1 MNELNWKELNINTI
15 FDISYGNKLD
25 MCQMEEMSDGIPFIT
40 RTATNNGIGGYVKL
54 VDHAKPYPAGCLT
67 VALGGSIGS
76 TFLQNKAFYT
86 SQNVAVLQPK
96 QILSNEV
103 LLFIATLIQ
112 KESNKRFIA
121 FGRELNRHIKNNF
134 TIKLPAIKK
143 SGIFVAD
150 WEIIEKYINEG
161 IIPALPSK
169 SKAVWNGVYNNKPIS
184 SIPTTL
190 DSVKW
195 DWFDVKEIF
204 PRIEKCKCSN
214 ATELL
219 EDGDDIAYIGAKK
232 SDNGVMRYV
241 KYDETLVTE
250 GNCIV
255 FIGDGQGSVGY
266 CIYQPKDF
274 IGSTTLVAGYN
285 SKLNQY
291 IAQFLIAILDMERYR
306 YSFGRKYNK
315 AAITST
321 KIKLPSKSD
330 GSPNW
335 EFMENYIKSLPY
347 SANI

>member
-54 VDHAKPYPAGCLT
+54 VDYAKPYPAGCLT

-169 SKAVWNGVYNNKPIS
+169 SKAVWNGAYNNKPIS
-184 SIPTTL
+184 SIPITL

-195 DWFDVKEIF
+195 DWFVMTDLFQSFERGKVHSQYSLPSGNEYF
-204 PRIEKCKCSN
+204 
-214 ATELL
+214 
-219 EDGDDIAYIGAKK
+219 YVGAKK
-232 SDNGVMRYV
+232 DANGVMTQCGYEESLIS
-241 KYDETLVTE
+241 K
-250 GNCIV
+250 GNCVI
-255 FIGDGQGSVGY
+255 FICNGEGSVGY
-266 CIYQPKDF
+266 SNYMDRDF
-274 IGSTTLVAGYN
+274 MASGDLILGYGD
-285 SKLNQY
+285 KINQY
-291 IAQFLIAILDMERYR
+291 TGLFLCTILDRERPK
-306 YSFGRKYNK
+306 YSFGRKYGK
-315 AAITST
+315 YVKGT
-321 KIKLPSKSD
+321 KILLPTTSD
-330 GSPNW
+330 NTPDW

>member
-54 VDHAKPYPAGCLT
+54 VDYAKPYPAGCLT

-169 SKAVWNGVYNNKPIS
+169 SKAVWNGAYNNKPIS
-184 SIPTTL
+184 SIPITL

-195 DWFDVKEIF
+195 DWFVMTDLFQSFERGKVHSQYSLPSGNEYF
-204 PRIEKCKCSN
+204 
-214 ATELL
+214 
-219 EDGDDIAYIGAKK
+219 YVGAKK
-232 SDNGVMRYV
+232 DANGVMTQCGYEESLIS
-241 KYDETLVTE
+241 K
-250 GNCIV
+250 GNCVI
-255 FIGDGQGSVGY
+255 FICNGEGSVGY
-266 CIYQPKDF
+266 SNYMDRDF
-274 IGSTTLVAGYN
+274 MASGDLILGYGD
-285 SKLNQY
+285 KINQY
-291 IAQFLIAILDMERYR
+291 TGLFLCTILDRERPK
-306 YSFGRKYNK
+306 YSFGRKYGK
-315 AAITST
+315 YVKGT
-321 KIKLPSKSD
+321 KILLPTTSD
-330 GSPNW
+330 NTPDW
-335 EFMENYIKSLPY
+335 KFMENYIKSLPY

>member
-1 MNELNWKELNINTI
+1 MNELNWKGLNINTI

-54 VDHAKPYPAGCLT
+54 VDFAKPYPAGCLT

-169 SKAVWNGVYNNKPIS
+169 SKAVWNGAYNNKPIS
-184 SIPTTL
+184 SIPITL

-195 DWFDVKEIF
+195 DWFVMTDLFQSFERGKVHSQYSLPSGNEYF
-204 PRIEKCKCSN
+204 
-214 ATELL
+214 
-219 EDGDDIAYIGAKK
+219 YVGAKK
-232 SDNGVMRYV
+232 DANGVMTQCGYEESLIS
-241 KYDETLVTE
+241 K
-250 GNCIV
+250 GNCVI
-255 FIGDGQGSVGY
+255 FICNGEGSVGY
-266 CIYQPKDF
+266 SNYMDRDF
-274 IGSTTLVAGYN
+274 MASGDLILGYGD
-285 SKLNQY
+285 KINQY
-291 IAQFLIAILDMERYR
+291 TGLFLCTILDRERPK
-306 YSFGRKYNK
+306 YSFGRKYGK
-315 AAITST
+315 YVKGT
-321 KIKLPSKSD
+321 KILLPTTSGNTPD
-330 GSPNW
+330 W